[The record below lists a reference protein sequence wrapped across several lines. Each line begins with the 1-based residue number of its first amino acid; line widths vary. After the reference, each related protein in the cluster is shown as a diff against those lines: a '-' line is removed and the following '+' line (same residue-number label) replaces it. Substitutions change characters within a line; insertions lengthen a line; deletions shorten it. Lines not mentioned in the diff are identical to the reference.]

1 MIRARKVWG
10 GSRYL
15 LAESIW
21 SERCAH
27 VISQAG
33 SPVTLTLGGLYA
45 CAHSIGGRAA
55 WTWSGIYAL
64 LVIAVPVAYLCWLVS
79 RGEVSDLD
87 VQRREQRSRP
97 LLATLTGISLAW
109 GLLWWKAAPA
119 LLLSVAS
126 AHWLQMLVVFIITLR
141 WKISMHTAA
150 AAAFVALMGYLVG
163 SAAAPMVLSL
173 PVIAWARIRLSRHT
187 PAQTLAGA
195 VLGSAVMLL
204 ML

>member
-15 LAESIW
+15 LAESVW
-21 SERCAH
+21 SERFAH
-27 VISQAG
+27 LISLTG

-45 CAHSIGGRAA
+45 VAHSIGGHAA

-64 LVIAVPVAYLCWLVS
+64 LVIAAPVAYLCWLVS

-87 VQRREQRSRP
+87 VQQREQRSRP
-97 LLATLTGISLAW
+97 LLAALSGISLAW
-109 GLLWWKAAPA
+109 ALLWWKAAPA

-150 AAAFVALMGYLVG
+150 AAAFVALMGYLIG
-163 SAAAPMVLSL
+163 SAAAPLVVSL

-187 PAQTLAGA
+187 PAQTLGGA